1 MNQFRS
7 STAMPAIAPPKRERQ
22 RHREPFVHFI
32 PLAWLARASTAPGSN
47 FCLHV
52 GVLLHY
58 VAGLTRRDAVTVSS
72 KLLVAFG
79 IDRHSYYRAL
89 RALEKAGLVLVQRR
103 RGKKPLVSIV
113 PLEPSTAE
121 MLGYVSE

>member
-1 MNQFRS
+1 
-7 STAMPAIAPPKRERQ
+7 MPAIPPPKRERP

-32 PLAWLARASTAPGSN
+32 PLAWLARASAAPGSN

-58 VAGLTRRDAVTVSS
+58 VAGLTRRSAVTVSS

-89 RALEKAGLVLVQRR
+89 RALEEASLVAVQRC

-113 PLEPSTAE
+113 SLEPSTPA
-121 MLGYVSE
+121 MLRHVSE